1 MSLSEKQGIFT
12 LNIAKLII
20 WAFEQ
25 GYRVRLREVTRTN
38 AQQRLY
44 YYGIR
49 LNVQHQKGE
58 TVYSI
63 AQSDALKK
71 TKTKRSAHM
80 RHLACDMV
88 LDIDEVY
95 QEDWEAYR
103 PLGEHWKSLHPNNI
117 WGGDWKNFR
126 DGPHL
131 EMRQ

>member
-1 MSLSEKQGIFT
+1 MSLSEKQGEFT
-12 LNIAKLII
+12 KNVAALIV
-20 WAFEQ
+20 WATFQE

-49 LNVQHQKGE
+49 LTVQHQKGE

-88 LDIDEVY
+88 LDIDGVY
-95 QEDWEAYR
+95 QTESEAYA
-103 PLGEHWKSLHPNNI
+103 PLGEYWKTLHPDNI
-117 WGGDWKNFR
+117 WGGDWKSYP
-126 DGPHL
+126 DGNHF
-131 EMRQ
+131 EMR